1 MPSHQPIMLS
11 PTRLPALVDPH
22 ANIRQAIRQMKL
34 VLAALFGGL
43 GLLAAL
49 VPIGGAVIGAG
60 QVGVESRVKQ
70 ITHPVGGVI
79 SQILV
84 QNGQFVRR
92 GQVLVRLDD
101 RVMGVDATFSALSVD
116 QLLAQ
121 QARLE
126 AERIGGATINFPA
139 TLTARKTD
147 GAQRA
152 MADETALFRT
162 KTSEYARL
170 EAQLQAR
177 IRQYGQEISA
187 DNAQIAALE
196 QQQRLLVP
204 ERAGVQTL
212 WAKKLVTIGK
222 LNQLERTAADI
233 EGQIG
238 AFHAK
243 IAQSN
248 AQITEVRERILQLAQ
263 TRRSDAGTQLAQVN
277 AALNQQ
283 LVRSATATDAFDR
296 SIIRAPY
303 DGVVDKL
310 AFTTIGGVIR
320 PAEVIMELV
329 PVRDRLLVEG
339 MVSPSDIDR
348 VQVGQ
353 PARVRFT
360 AFSVTDSLELPGKVS
375 FVAAERTTE
384 RDTQHSYYTVRV
396 EIDQAELKRNAA
408 KQLKPGMPAEI
419 YVSTGNRSMLSY
431 ITKPMRDQFARAF
444 RDS

>member
-1 MPSHQPIMLS
+1 
-11 PTRLPALVDPH
+11 
-22 ANIRQAIRQMKL
+22 
-34 VLAALFGGL
+34 
-43 GLLAAL
+43 
-49 VPIGGAVIGAG
+49 
-60 QVGVESRVKQ
+60 
-70 ITHPVGGVI
+70 
-79 SQILV
+79 
-84 QNGQFVRR
+84 
-92 GQVLVRLDD
+92 VLVRLDD